1 MDMFDALMQGFATA
15 ATPINLLWALLG
27 CALGTAVGVL
37 PGIGPAVAVAMLLPI
52 TAKVE
57 ITASMIFFSGIYYGA
72 MYGGSTTS
80 ILLNTPGE
88 TASMVTA
95 MEGNKMA
102 KSGRAGAALA
112 TAAIGSFVA
121 GTIATVVVTLFA
133 PGVAE
138 FAVRLGPPEY
148 FMLMVLA
155 FTTVSA
161 VLGQSMV
168 RGITSLFLGLAMGCV
183 GMDQISGA
191 ARYTGG
197 KMELLDGIDIVLVAV
212 GLFAVAEVL
221 YYALYE
227 GKVKESQNAISRV
240 HMNRRDWKRSW
251 PAWIRGTVIGAPFGC
266 IPAGGTEIPT
276 FLSYATEKKLAKGE
290 DKAEFGAKGAIEGVA
305 GPEAANNATVTAA
318 LIPLL
323 TLGIP
328 TSNTTA
334 VLLGAFQN
342 YGINPGPQLFDSA
355 QVLVWALIASLY
367 IGNVMLLVLNLPM
380 VGMWVKLL
388 RVPKPQ
394 LYAGILIF
402 ATVGAYGM
410 RQSTFDLF
418 LLFGMGLLGVLMR
431 RFDFPTAPVV
441 VGMILGPLA
450 EAQMRNAVAIGEG
463 SFSIFVQRPMS
474 LTLVIIVLLVLI
486 VPRLLQY
493 WAARRAACQ
502 VPVAT

>member
-1 MDMFDALMQGFATA
+1 MDTFNLLLQGFGTA
-15 ATPINLLWALLG
+15 LSLTNLLWALFG

-37 PGIGPAVAVAMLLPI
+37 PGIGPATTVAMLLPI
-52 TAKVE
+52 TAKVD
-57 ITASMIFFSGIYYGA
+57 ITASMIFFAGIYYGA

-102 KSGRAGAALA
+102 KSGRAGQALA

-133 PGVAE
+133 PVVAE
-138 FAVRLGPPEY
+138 YAVKLGPPEY
-148 FMLMVLA
+148 FLLMVLA

-161 VLGQSMV
+161 VLGKSTV
-168 RGITSLFLGLAMGCV
+168 RGLAALFIGLAVGLI
-183 GMDQISGA
+183 GMDQISGQP
-191 ARYTGG
+191 RYTGG
-197 KMELLDGIDIVLVAV
+197 KAEVLDGTEIVLVAV

-221 YYALYE
+221 HAVLFE
-227 GKVKESQNAISRV
+227 GKIVETQNRLTRV
-240 HMNRRDWKRSW
+240 HMDKRDWRRSI
-251 PAWIRGTVIGAPFGC
+251 PAWLRGTAIGAPFGC

-290 DKAEFGAKGAIEGVA
+290 DAAEFGTKGAIEGVA
-305 GPEAANNATVTAA
+305 GPEAANNATVTTA

-334 VLLGAFQN
+334 ILLGAFQN
-342 YGINPGPQLFDSA
+342 YGIQPGPQLFTTSA
-355 QVLVWALIASLY
+355 ALVWALVASLY
-367 IGNVMLLVLNLPM
+367 IGNVMLLILNLPM
-380 VGMWVKLL
+380 VGLWVKLL
-388 RVPKPQ
+388 KIPKPQ

-410 RQSTFDLF
+410 RQSSFDLF
-418 LLFGMGLLGVLMR
+418 LLYVIGAIGVVMR

-450 EAQMRNAVAIGEG
+450 EAQLRNAMSIGEG
-463 SFSIFVQRPMS
+463 KWSVFVERPVSIFLIV
-474 LTLVIIVLLVLI
+474 VIVTVLLL
-486 VPRLLQY
+486 PRILR
-493 WAARRAACQ
+493 WRAARRAA
-502 VPVAT
+502 